1 MGRGGERDGGG
12 TYQVAYQNVGHL
24 MSTWWTVSV
33 SGLPS
38 FASAW
43 GGKANGVL
51 VRRRAA
57 RIRAKRGDDL
67 ILTEDPGTSGMVRYG
82 FASDSV
88 ESGV

>member
-24 MSTWWTVSV
+24 MSTWWTESV

-38 FASAW
+38 FTSAW
-43 GGKANGVL
+43 GGKAHGVL

-57 RIRAKRGDDL
+57 SRALEQIYLWQMWLLGIRAPGVVEMYCKRVG
-67 ILTEDPGTSGMVRYG
+67 I
-82 FASDSV
+82 
-88 ESGV
+88 